1 MSNTF
6 SLIMNFPLFS
16 VVDSGIKEVPT
27 QLNPIFETERWVLG
41 CLLFI
46 GFLLLALAKRL
57 EPTILSSSIRS
68 FFTLG
73 TPESLQKFEIRFNS
87 TGFILLSFNF
97 LISMWVCFTL
107 FAQHLAV
114 LDHNTWFIAGFELN
128 SVQLT
133 LATLVLVLCII
144 CYTFLGLIIT
154 SFLTGEHA
162 LIRIFISQSWANL
175 LFFNYLFFALG
186 IIWLLNSSAA
196 DYFFE
201 TFKILL
207 IAYFSLRIL
216 KTIIAVLLEGITWY
230 YIILYLCTLEI
241 LPIVILLYYMV
252 AFQKIV

>member
-1 MSNTF
+1 
-6 SLIMNFPLFS
+6 MNFPLFS
-16 VVDSGIKEVPT
+16 VVNTEIKEVPT

-87 TGFILLSFNF
+87 TGFILLAFNF
-97 LISMWVCFTL
+97 LISLWVCFTL
-107 FAQHLAV
+107 FAQHLAI
-114 LDHNTWFIAGFELN
+114 LEQNTWLIAGFEIN
-128 SVQLT
+128 SLQLT
-133 LATLVLVLCII
+133 IATLAVVLCVI
-144 CYTFLGLIIT
+144 CYTFLGLILT
-154 SFLTGEHA
+154 SFVTGEYA
-162 LIRIFISQSWANL
+162 LIRTFISQSWVNL

-201 TFKILL
+201 AFKILL
-207 IAYFSLRIL
+207 IAYFTLRIL
-216 KTIIAVLLEGITWY
+216 KTIIAVLLEGVTWY

-241 LPIVILLYYMV
+241 LPVVLVLHYTV
-252 AFQKIV
+252 GFQKIV